1 MRTILGC
8 VVVLALTAGLSAE
21 DKKVDAIDAKKLVGK
36 WEPKEKKE
44 DIKMTIEF
52 TKDGKMMVTITEKG
66 KDTKLDGT
74 YKVEGNK
81 LMTTVKVGDMERTRT
96 RTVSKLTDTELVST
110 DEKGKEDALIRLKD
124 K

>member
-1 MRTILGC
+1 MRAILGC
-8 VVVLALTAGLSAE
+8 LVVLALNAGLLAE
-21 DKKVDAIDAKKLVGK
+21 DKKAEAIDAKKLVGK

-44 DIKMTIEF
+44 DIQMVIEF
-52 TKDGKMMVTITEKG
+52 AKDGKMTVTIIEKG

-74 YKVEGNK
+74 YAIEGNK
-81 LMTTVKVGDMERTRT
+81 LTTKVKAEDRERTRT

-110 DEKGKEDALIRLKD
+110 DETGKEDTLLRLKD